1 MLLTNWLK
9 SLTSR
14 YRTVRSRRPRNQ
26 RSRSRHRYQP
36 ALSRR
41 PIAIEELEDRTL
53 LTSLISIDDESV
65 WEDTSLGMVQFTIT
79 RRGENLGDLNSELII
94 NYSTQDGTATV
105 ADNDYDSASGT
116 IRFFAN
122 PNTVK
127 QTNTVFVR
135 LNDDSI
141 TEGNESFQLVLTTEA
156 QDAIIVRDT
165 GTAKIYND
173 DRNSLSI
180 NDVTALENDT
190 FVFEV
195 SLDHAAGTDITFLA
209 TTENGTAS
217 NIYDRD
223 FTTQSNMP
231 YTIKAGELT
240 TEITVYVHDDD
251 SRETDETFFVKLSAR
266 ENNSYEFPSYLTFS
280 DDTGQGTIL
289 NDDGLPGS
297 TFRLDSSKVIEG
309 NDGTQILIYDVV
321 RTGQSA
327 GDLNFDSTV
336 EFRTLD
342 GTATAG
348 EDYSDRWTTVIFS
361 ASATETEQIISVEVP
376 ILGDAK
382 KELSETIIGQL
393 SNPTNGSILK
403 GNVDTLLATGII
415 INDDTDLIYQQAYTP
430 GPLHANHTNEYAG
443 RIIAV
448 DDDVMVIGVPYGET
462 NEVRNS
468 GAVYVYVKNQQ
479 NTPLDQSDDTWEYET
494 VLVPDDP
501 GEYANFG
508 SSVAINNDTIVV
520 GATGNERSKI
530 YIFTKVGS
538 DWKSTAPI
546 LNSFMVE
553 GLTDSFNSSE
563 IGRYLSIYDNTIVVG
578 APDYD
583 AGNGAVF
590 VFENSE
596 NDWSAPTIS
605 LLSPTVSSSTDQYG
619 FEVSISGDLI
629 VVGAYLDSELDPSRG
644 SAYVYTKNGDDW
656 STIPPTEAKL
666 TSTDGKGFDWFGY
679 SVSTNGT
686 EVAIGAKY
694 TDDNGSL
701 SGSVYLYSRNGD
713 DWTST
718 APNEIELTGYAQW
731 DKFGDTVILSEN
743 ELFVGA
749 FEDDTAG
756 YLKGAVYI
764 YSKTGDIWD
773 LNTLEESVLVLPDEE
788 YTSIGRFGEGI
799 AYSNGNLIT
808 GAPWVDILGNRSGG
822 IFTYYQNG
830 ASTWVPGFEF
840 SPDSALTKQNEY
852 EAYGNV
858 VAVSGNYMII
868 SAAGTDS
875 NLAPTGAVYVYRK
888 NDSGTPL
895 FSSDDTWELETT
907 FAAPDQERI
916 IDFGQSVAID
926 GTTIIVSARL
936 DDGTGEIYIYER
948 NGSDWVSIP
957 PSMTALY
964 SHVNSSIIW
973 QTSPYHSP
981 IFVKQ
986 SIAIQDDTI
995 VIGSRNGVTYPGYQ
1009 GVVYVYTR
1017 NGANWADQIP
1027 TESVLTASDGEVD
1040 DSFGYAVDID
1050 GDKIVIGA
1058 FDDTARRGI
1067 AYLYIKGSLGW
1078 DNATEIKLIG
1088 HDTQVQDRFGTSVAI
1103 DGNTIAIGAPFA
1115 NEAGTHAGAVYIFDG
1130 THGWDNPEEYKFT
1143 PQDSDVTKQRM
1154 YGASIS
1160 LRNNQLA
1167 VGFANELDNYLY
1179 TSSGTGSVYLYDG
1192 SAGWDPNNETIIT
1205 AATIP
1210 KVSYGGFGTNVT
1222 LDDDGNLLLTEL
1234 YEAISISNYN
1244 IVHSFVRPYFDERIE
1259 TDTLIPPAPLTNED
1273 HIGNAIEVSGDYMVV
1288 GAIHSDIAATD
1299 GGAAYVYIRNRQGT
1313 PDNESD
1319 DTWDYHSTLTAF
1331 DAEAGDQFGTSIAI
1345 DGDTIVIGSL
1355 LDDDQG
1361 DDSGSAYVYR
1371 LVDNVWSLEE
1381 KLTATDGREGDQ
1393 FGISVSIE
1401 DSTIV
1406 VGARYHNY
1414 FISAF
1419 DDHTGAAYV
1428 FDRSGTDWTQTQK
1441 LTASNHS
1448 DQDAFGHD
1456 VLIKNDAIYITGLR
1470 AAVDDSPSGT
1480 GAIYIFHNQDGA
1492 WTEQQIIGP
1501 PDGEYDDWFGYD
1513 IHVDGNFLGAVSAA
1527 DDEFKGS
1534 VYLFKNNAGTWEF
1547 QQKLTPPVG
1556 NQLDRSAFSIRISGT
1571 TIAIGSLLSD
1581 GQTTDSGA
1589 VFLYQLISGDWVESQ
1604 TISALD
1610 GAEQDYFGHAVAF
1623 SGDQIIVGAP
1633 QNDEAGNNVGKVYVF
1648 RTFAPQIN
1656 IIPTSQK
1663 EGDQGETIFT
1673 FEVERVGQSSGDLDF
1688 ESTIDFETV
1697 DFSATLADHDYE
1709 FQSGTITFTADPNAI
1724 RQTQTIEITVYGDDI
1739 FEGDEKFVVRLSNP
1753 SDGTILG
1760 SNSVFGWIEEDDHAE
1775 LGIENTTVNESAG
1788 TVSITV
1794 SLDKPAIGRVS
1805 VMYSTADQTADSPA
1819 DYTSSTGTITFEPG
1833 ELSKTIQVP
1842 INDNAIV
1849 EGNEIFLVNLTDLV
1863 AEGSDVIIS
1872 QGQAEV
1878 TIEDDDEATISI
1890 DDVSV
1895 DESAGTVNLIVTLSQ
1910 ASENTVTVDFR
1921 PINQTATKPAD
1932 YLDHTGTLSFSPGE
1946 LTQTITFSI
1955 VDSDLVERDEQFLVL
1970 LSNIQAG
1977 GGNVTF
1983 ARDRAQVTILND
1995 DQASMTVDDVTVDED
2010 TGTVELTV
2018 SLDHTVDTTISVEYA
2033 TADLSAIAGD
2043 DYTPQTGTLTFS
2055 PFTLTR
2061 TISIPIVN
2069 SDLVELEKSFF
2080 VNLSNLLANGRDVIL
2095 ADSQAEVTISD
2106 DDQALV
2112 TIDDITVNEA
2122 DGTAEVTVSLDKPVA
2137 SEISVDYTTAG
2148 QSALDTEDFESQ
2160 SGTLTFT
2167 VGQQTRIISIP
2178 LVNNEDLELDESF
2191 SIMLSDLQNHGFNV
2205 VLADAQAEVT
2215 IEDDEQALF
2224 SIADIDVNEADGTA
2238 VLTVTLDTPLPVTVT
2253 VDFSTSNLT
2262 AVSPDDYQSTSG
2274 TLTFLPGELSQTI
2287 TIDIVDSD
2295 LLEIDETFLVTL
2307 SNLQSG
2313 NANVIL
2319 GDSQAEVTI
2328 HDDDQASL
2336 TIDDVTV
2343 DENAGAV
2350 LLTVSLNQAAGDTI
2364 SIDYTTADQS
2374 AVADDDYASQTG
2386 TLTFAP
2392 GVLTQTISIPIVDSD
2407 LVELE
2412 ESFLVNLSNLQTN
2425 GWNVSLTDA
2434 QAVVTISDDDQ
2445 AQLTIDDISINESE
2459 GTAEVTVSLDQPV
2472 AGEISVHFET
2482 ADQTAIVGEDYEG
2495 QSGTITFSTGQQT
2508 RIISIPLIDTNLVE
2522 PDEQFL
2528 INLSQLQNNGYDV
2541 VLADAQAEV
2550 TIRDDDQA
2558 QFTIDDIIVSE
2569 ADGTAVLTVSL
2580 SHPVTSTVTIDY
2592 ATADD
2597 SALSPEDYQ
2606 AQTGTLTFLPDVQS
2620 QSITIDL
2627 INSALIEL
2635 DERFLVNLSNIQAGS
2650 ADVVIGDHQG
2660 EVTIQDNEQAQL
2672 IVSDLTV
2679 NEADGTAEVVV
2690 TLDQPVSF
2698 EVRVNYSLADGKAKN
2713 SLDYQ
2718 SQSGTLIFAPGEQS
2732 KTITVALIDN
2742 DKVEEIEDFH
2752 VNLSGLNIQSDVVI
2766 IGRSQADVSIVDDDQ
2781 AQFSITD
2788 ITVDEAAGVAR
2799 LYIYLT
2805 DTVYANISVDYS
2817 TVDQSAVSDSDYLA
2831 KSGRLTFTQGQTAK
2845 SLTITITNDQIVEG
2859 LESFYV
2865 QLSNI
2870 QANGAQLTFA
2880 NDSGEVTIEDN
2891 DEANLTM
2898 SDVTVDESA
2907 GVALVSLTLDQPVEA
2922 AVSLD
2927 FNTLDQSARAN
2938 SDYQT
2943 TAGTVTFQPGE
2954 VSQTV
2959 SIPLIDTDLVELT
2972 ESFLV
2977 QFTNLQAGGAN
2988 IALSRNRSEVTVT
3001 DDDQSNIT
3009 IDDIS
3014 VDESAAN
3021 VQVTVSLDAPVD
3033 ASVVINY
3040 ATASQTAQSP
3050 SDYAHR
3056 SGSLTFTPGTQTQ
3069 TISIPIVDS
3078 GLLEIDE
3085 TFLVILSGLQANG
3098 HNVILA
3104 DDRAVVTI
3112 LDDDSAS
3119 AEVNLRVVSSPTPT
3133 QPDGSIIQLPEH
3145 EAWVSE
3151 WATWWIEIWVQT
3163 NDQTSQGSISVDVD
3177 LSYNSAVASAMEI
3190 EYGPRFSTN
3199 QTGDI
3204 DDSTGTITDLHAE
3217 TSTAGLQ
3224 VNRRTLFARIR
3235 FTPQLQDQI
3244 DLDLSEKV
3252 LPAEDLEL
3260 QANSVE
3266 VQLSNAAPFV
3276 TPIEAIPAVQIY
3288 ANPYDLNNDDAINF
3302 RDLLLFASVYNSTP
3316 SQSDS
3321 DYAWFADL
3329 NQDDRVNFRDLL
3341 LFASNYGKSKANHSI
3356 VTYPSNFP
3364 DAWNQLLVADTSSAP
3379 QQTATPLTQTVATAS
3394 FSRIVDQVSGSLS
3407 EEQNV
3412 MLETTTVQVVDL
3424 EGDALGRV
3432 AGGTIYIDVDAAGY
3446 GWYLEGSP
3454 AADFN
3459 FVYDS
3464 DLSLIALPGSDA
3476 DGRFDL
3482 QTVLFHELGHLLGYE
3497 HSEDG
3502 VMQDTLAPGIRL
3514 LPDWELNFEFD
3525 PGLSLED
3532 TDEFFLDIQDETEL
3546 MPFK

>member
-1 MLLTNWLK
+1 MSQDHFGWSIAHDGTTFVVGAPYDD
-9 SLTSR
+9 TSHG
-14 YRTVRSRRPRNQ
+14 YNSGSVYVYGPPRIN
-26 RSRSRHRYQP
+26 
-36 ALSRR
+36 
-41 PIAIEELEDRTL
+41 T
-53 LTSLISIDDESV
+53 ISIND
-65 WEDTSLGMVQFTIT
+65 VQITEGDKGTTAATFTIT
-79 RRGENLGDLNSELII
+79 RTGVLPGDLNKNETVEFKIV
-94 NYSTQDGTATV
+94 DGTASV
-105 ADNDYDSASGT
+105 SSLDY
-116 IRFFAN
+116 
-122 PNTVK
+122 
-127 QTNTVFVR
+127 
-135 LNDDSI
+135 
-141 TEGNESFQLVLTTEA
+141 EA
-156 QDAIIVRDT
+156 QTGSIYFHADPQQTLQVQIISVEINGDHT
-165 GTAKIYND
+165 IED
-173 DRNSLSI
+173 DEFFQIILTHNSENSTFIKSI
-180 NDVTALENDT
+180 GNA
-190 FVFEV
+190 
-195 SLDHAAGTDITFLA
+195 
-209 TTENGTAS
+209 
-217 NIYDRD
+217 
-223 FTTQSNMP
+223 
-231 YTIKAGELT
+231 
-240 TEITVYVHDDD
+240 
-251 SRETDETFFVKLSAR
+251 
-266 ENNSYEFPSYLTFS
+266 
-280 DDTGQGTIL
+280 TIL
-289 NDDGLPGS
+289 NDDFP
-297 TFRLDSSKVIEG
+297 
-309 NDGTQILIYDVV
+309 
-321 RTGQSA
+321 
-327 GDLNFDSTV
+327 
-336 EFRTLD
+336 EFVQT
-342 GTATAG
+342 
-348 EDYSDRWTTVIFS
+348 FS
-361 ASATETEQIISVEVP
+361 ALPTEIRT
-376 ILGDAK
+376 
-382 KELSETIIGQL
+382 
-393 SNPTNGSILK
+393 
-403 GNVDTLLATGII
+403 
-415 INDDTDLIYQQAYTP
+415 
-430 GPLHANHTNEYAG
+430 
-443 RIIAV
+443 
-448 DDDVMVIGVPYGET
+448 DDDH
-462 NEVRNS
+462 
-468 GAVYVYVKNQQ
+468 
-479 NTPLDQSDDTWEYET
+479 
-494 VLVPDDP
+494 
-501 GEYANFG
+501 F
-508 SSVAINNDTIVV
+508 
-520 GATGNERSKI
+520 
-530 YIFTKVGS
+530 
-538 DWKSTAPI
+538 
-546 LNSFMVE
+546 
-553 GLTDSFNSSE
+553 
-563 IGRYLSIYDNTIVVG
+563 
-578 APDYD
+578 
-583 AGNGAVF
+583 
-590 VFENSE
+590 
-596 NDWSAPTIS
+596 
-605 LLSPTVSSSTDQYG
+605 
-619 FEVSISGDLI
+619 
-629 VVGAYLDSELDPSRG
+629 
-644 SAYVYTKNGDDW
+644 
-656 STIPPTEAKL
+656 
-666 TSTDGKGFDWFGY
+666 
-679 SVSTNGT
+679 
-686 EVAIGAKY
+686 
-694 TDDNGSL
+694 
-701 SGSVYLYSRNGD
+701 
-713 DWTST
+713 
-718 APNEIELTGYAQW
+718 
-731 DKFGDTVILSEN
+731 
-743 ELFVGA
+743 
-749 FEDDTAG
+749 
-756 YLKGAVYI
+756 
-764 YSKTGDIWD
+764 
-773 LNTLEESVLVLPDEE
+773 
-788 YTSIGRFGEGI
+788 
-799 AYSNGNLIT
+799 
-808 GAPWVDILGNRSGG
+808 
-822 IFTYYQNG
+822 
-830 ASTWVPGFEF
+830 
-840 SPDSALTKQNEY
+840 
-852 EAYGNV
+852 
-858 VAVSGNYMII
+858 
-868 SAAGTDS
+868 
-875 NLAPTGAVYVYRK
+875 
-888 NDSGTPL
+888 
-895 FSSDDTWELETT
+895 
-907 FAAPDQERI
+907 
-916 IDFGQSVAID
+916 
-926 GTTIIVSARL
+926 
-936 DDGTGEIYIYER
+936 
-948 NGSDWVSIP
+948 
-957 PSMTALY
+957 
-964 SHVNSSIIW
+964 
-973 QTSPYHSP
+973 
-981 IFVKQ
+981 
-986 SIAIQDDTI
+986 
-995 VIGSRNGVTYPGYQ
+995 
-1009 GVVYVYTR
+1009 
-1017 NGANWADQIP
+1017 
-1027 TESVLTASDGEVD
+1027 
-1040 DSFGYAVDID
+1040 
-1050 GDKIVIGA
+1050 
-1058 FDDTARRGI
+1058 
-1067 AYLYIKGSLGW
+1067 
-1078 DNATEIKLIG
+1078 
-1088 HDTQVQDRFGTSVAI
+1088 
-1103 DGNTIAIGAPFA
+1103 
-1115 NEAGTHAGAVYIFDG
+1115 
-1130 THGWDNPEEYKFT
+1130 
-1143 PQDSDVTKQRM
+1143 
-1154 YGASIS
+1154 
-1160 LRNNQLA
+1160 
-1167 VGFANELDNYLY
+1167 
-1179 TSSGTGSVYLYDG
+1179 
-1192 SAGWDPNNETIIT
+1192 
-1205 AATIP
+1205 
-1210 KVSYGGFGTNVT
+1210 
-1222 LDDDGNLLLTEL
+1222 
-1234 YEAISISNYN
+1234 
-1244 IVHSFVRPYFDERIE
+1244 
-1259 TDTLIPPAPLTNED
+1259 
-1273 HIGNAIEVSGDYMVV
+1273 GNAIEVSGDYMVV

-1571 TIAIGSLLSD
+1571 TLAIGSLLSD

-1753 SDGTILG
+1753 SDATILG

-1775 LGIENTTVNESAG
+1775 LGIENTTVNESTG
-1788 TVSITV
+1788 TSSITV

-1819 DYTSSTGTITFEPG
+1819 DYASTTGTITFEAG

-1842 INDNAIV
+1842 ITDNAIV

-1910 ASENTVTVDFR
+1910 ASANTVTVDFR

-2018 SLDHTVDTTISVEYA
+2018 SLDHPVDTTISVEYA

-2055 PFTLTR
+2055 PFALTR

-2080 VNLSNLLANGRDVIL
+2080 VNLSNLQANGRDVIL

-2167 VGQQTRIISIP
+2167 AGQQTRIISIP

-2191 SIMLSDLQNHGFNV
+2191 SIILSDLQNHGFNV

-2215 IEDDEQALF
+2215 IEDDEQARF
-2224 SIADIDVNEADGTA
+2224 SIADIDVNEGDGTA

-2253 VDFSTSNLT
+2253 VDFTTSNLT

-2274 TLTFLPGELSQTI
+2274 ILTFLPGELSQTI

-2313 NANVIL
+2313 TANVIL

-2343 DENAGAV
+2343 DEDAGSV
-2350 LLTVSLNQAAGDTI
+2350 LLTVSLDQAAGDTI

-2374 AVADDDYASQTG
+2374 AVTNDDYASQTG

-2482 ADQTAIVGEDYEG
+2482 ADQTAIAGEDYEG
-2495 QSGTITFSTGQQT
+2495 QSGTIAFSAGLQT

-2541 VLADAQAEV
+2541 ILADAQAEV

-2606 AQTGTLTFLPDVQS
+2606 AQTGTLTFLPGVQS

-2627 INSALIEL
+2627 INSAPIEL

-2927 FNTLDQSARAN
+2927 FNTLDQSALAN
-2938 SDYQT
+2938 ADYQP

-2954 VSQTV
+2954 VSQAV

-2988 IALSRNRSEVTVT
+2988 IALSRNQAEVTVT

-3119 AEVNLRVVSSPTPT
+3119 AEVNLRLVSSPTPT

-3235 FTPQLQDQI
+3235 FTPQAQDQI
-3244 DLDLSEKV
+3244 DLDLSTKI

-3276 TPIEAIPAVQIY
+3276 TPTEAIPAVQIY

-3302 RDLLLFASVYNSTP
+3302 RDLILFASVYNSTP

-3329 NQDDRVNFRDLL
+3329 NQDDRVHFRDLL

-3407 EEQNV
+3407 VEQNV
-3412 MLETTTVQVVDL
+3412 MLEATTVQVVDL
-3424 EGDALGRV
+3424 KGDALGQI